1 MAKVIYKKLTNE
13 EAIRIY
19 GKGMSFVG
27 GNIHKDLQNLG
38 QGNKDRQSNDNKNQ
52 LPKKDKDFKGEQLHK
67 IGSPRILA
75 SIPKK
80 DGESREEFAKRF
92 IDKLAEK

>member
-38 QGNKDRQSNDNKNQ
+38 QGNKDRQSNDNKN
-52 LPKKDKDFKGEQLHK
+52 
-67 IGSPRILA
+67 
-75 SIPKK
+75 SITKE
-80 DGESREEFAKRF
+80 G
-92 IDKLAEK
+92 

>member
-27 GNIHKDLQNLG
+27 GNTHKDLQKLG
-38 QGNKDRQSNDNKNQ
+38 QDNKKEQSNDNKN
-52 LPKKDKDFKGEQLHK
+52 PVTKKG
-67 IGSPRILA
+67 
-75 SIPKK
+75 
-80 DGESREEFAKRF
+80 
-92 IDKLAEK
+92 